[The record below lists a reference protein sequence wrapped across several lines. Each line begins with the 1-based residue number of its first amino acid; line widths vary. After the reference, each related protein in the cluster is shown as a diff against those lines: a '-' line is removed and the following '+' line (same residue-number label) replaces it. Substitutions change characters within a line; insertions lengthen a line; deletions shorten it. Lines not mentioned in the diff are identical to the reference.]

1 MQSQTKA
8 WGNTSCQ
15 LELSLKFWNLFL
27 EILYLRESEA
37 CNNKKFFANLWL
49 LLLMW
54 SPCPPRS
61 WHPCFCNV
69 FEPQNQV
76 RRSQPTRK
84 ANSRFLFSPQKRNG
98 TALRARHKKKPRTPD
113 LLEILAT
120 DRQTDLDL
128 HCLSSFCPRLQ
139 QILHRTEKKRKKT
152 EIKSGS

>member
-1 MQSQTKA
+1 MKVQSQTKA

-98 TALRARHKKKPRTPD
+98 TALRARHKKN
-113 LLEILAT
+113 LA
-120 DRQTDLDL
+120 RPIYLRFSQQTDKRTSI
-128 HCLSSFCPRLQ
+128 CTVSPLSALACNKYFIEQ
-139 QILHRTEKKRKKT
+139 KKKERKLK
-152 EIKSGS
+152 